1 MEQVEFHNELNTYV
15 KAKDLKNANHVV
27 MRELG
32 NALIKGKQDFVD
44 LLVYSGISANIT
56 MTDLQ
61 LVDKYIDNIDTNE
74 KLLIGSA
81 FLVNKNNQ
89 KVGFDGEQEI
99 SDNGVKRTILV
110 LNSYFDNTP
119 PPETDPNEDFY
130 ATSIPT
136 TEDDFYNVGGFG
148 GIIGGILEQGGGIAN
163 KVIEGKNKQKFGA
176 TDMVQKKQDA
186 KAQLTS
192 QIMAQRQA
200 EIEAKNKKAES
211 QTKTTKTLLYVGGGI
226 VALAL
231 VGVIIYMV
239 NKNKQK

>member
-1 MEQVEFHNELNTYV
+1 MEFHNELNTYV

-44 LLVYSGISANIT
+44 LLVYSGIPANIN

-61 LVDKYIDNIDTNE
+61 LVDRYIDNIDTNE

-130 ATSIPT
+130 ATSTTPT
-136 TEDDFYNVGGFG
+136 EDDDFYN
-148 GIIGGILEQGGGIAN
+148 IGGIVGGILMQGGGIAN
-163 KVIEGKNKQKFGA
+163 KVIEGKQKQKFGA

>member
-1 MEQVEFHNELNTYV
+1 MEFHNELNTYV

-44 LLVYSGISANIT
+44 LLVYSGIPANIN

-61 LVDKYIDNIDTNE
+61 LVDRYIDNIDTNE

-130 ATSIPT
+130 ATSTTP
-136 TEDDFYNVGGFG
+136 TEDYDFYSNMIPGV
-148 GIIGGILEQGGGIAN
+148 IGGILQQGGGIAN
-163 KVIEGKNKQKFGA
+163 KVIEGKQKQKFGA

>member
-1 MEQVEFHNELNTYV
+1 MEFHNELNTYV

-44 LLVYSGISANIT
+44 LLVYSGIPANIN

-61 LVDKYIDNIDTNE
+61 LVDRYIDNIDTNE

-130 ATSIPT
+130 ATSTTP
-136 TEDDFYNVGGFG
+136 TEDEDFYNMIPGL
-148 GIIGGILEQGGGIAN
+148 IGGILQQGGGIAN
-163 KVIEGKNKQKFGA
+163 KVIEGKQKQKFGA

-239 NKNKQK
+239 NKKKQK